1 MEHFETMIDVAR
13 EWAMLLMFWFHE
25 CVAEGVVIPAIT
37 SAISF
42 QWHRHWL
49 MLEYGCED
57 GQKPC

>member
-37 SAISF
+37 SAISL
-42 QWHRHWL
+42 QWH
-49 MLEYGCED
+49 
-57 GQKPC
+57 